1 MTAVDG
7 MTYVSFSIAGHCF
20 GLCASEVEEVVMAP
34 EITEVPLAPK
44 YLSGLINLRG
54 QILPAL
60 RGSVLLGLPEDGET
74 GMVSLILR
82 LKSGLV
88 GLQVDRIGE
97 VLQVDASNCEP
108 APGNLSPALKKSL
121 KGICRTGGRLLLEL
135 DGSALEPATLAEMNR
150 N

>member
-1 MTAVDG
+1 MSTVDAT
-7 MTYVSFSIAGHCF
+7 TYVSFSIADHCF

-34 EITEVPLAPK
+34 EITEVPLAPQ

-60 RGSVLLGLPEDGET
+60 RGSVLLGLPKNGDAGL
-74 GMVSLILR
+74 VSLILR

-97 VLQVDASNCEP
+97 VLQVEPDTCEP
-108 APGNLSPALKKSL
+108 VPANLSPSLKRSL

-135 DGSALEPATLAEMNR
+135 DGSALEPATLAEMNG